1 MSMTLEDH
9 HARTGARLK
18 GRAAEQHL
26 FPLWE
31 MTTLHQTGEPRPA
44 DACHWRWA
52 SLSPLI
58 EQAVAETNTENA
70 ERRVL
75 LLGNP
80 AFENPAAHPHVTPV
94 LQVGIQTLM
103 PGESARAHRH
113 TPNALRFV
121 LEGHESACTVVD
133 GKRCRM
139 ERGDVILT
147 PAFTWHSHYNE
158 GSTRSV
164 WVDVLDSQLSAYLDA
179 GFFESAAALQGG
191 MPPTLPDA
199 AFAEPGLAP
208 VPTDG
213 MASAYSPRF
222 RFPWAATLAALDA
235 APVQDDGCATV
246 RLVNP
251 LGGGGAMPH
260 MDCRMLR
267 FGRLETRGSRSTAA
281 AVCVVA
287 AGTGVSRIG
296 AQELHWKP
304 NDIFTLPQWAWTRHR
319 AESDDAVLFIVS
331 DRDVLSRLDL
341 LREESA

>member
-1 MSMTLEDH
+1 MTTSERESRDD
-9 HARTGARLK
+9 RRL
-18 GRAAEQHL
+18 GPLAAESHL

-31 MTTLHQTGEPRPA
+31 MSTLHQRGEPRPA
-44 DACHWRWA
+44 LSCHWRWH
-52 SLSPLI
+52 SLEPLI
-58 EQAVAETNTENA
+58 GHAVRETNTHSA

-103 PGESARAHRH
+103 PGESARPHRH

-121 LEGHESACTVVD
+121 LEGGEQVVTIVD
-133 GKRCRM
+133 GKACPM

-147 PAFTWHSHYNE
+147 PAFTWHSHYND
-158 GSTRSV
+158 GGARSV

-179 GFFESAAALQGG
+179 GFFEPAAALSGD
-191 MPPTLPDA
+191 MPATVADS
-199 AFAEPGLAP
+199 AFVEPGLAP
-208 VPTDG
+208 VLADG
-213 MASAYSPRF
+213 VASAYSQRF
-222 RFPWAATLAALDA
+222 RFPWTSTVAALAA
-235 APVQDDGCATV
+235 APTQEDGSASV

-251 LGGGGAMPH
+251 DGRGLAMPH
-260 MDCRMLR
+260 MDCRMVRL
-267 FGRLETRGSRSTAA
+267 GREPTRGTRSTAA

-287 AGTGVSRIG
+287 TGSGISMLG
-296 AQELHWKP
+296 GQELRWQP
-304 NDIFTLPQWAWTRHR
+304 NDIFTLPQWTWTRHR

-331 DRDVLSRLDL
+331 DREVLRRLDL